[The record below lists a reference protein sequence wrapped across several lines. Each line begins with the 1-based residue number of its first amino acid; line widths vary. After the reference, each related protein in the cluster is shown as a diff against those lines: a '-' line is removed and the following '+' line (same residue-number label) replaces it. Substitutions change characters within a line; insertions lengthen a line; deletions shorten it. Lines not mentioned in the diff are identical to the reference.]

1 MNTSSNA
8 VRGAET
14 ATEQLQLELE
24 RLRSEL
30 DRCATRLQLTEKLLE
45 HVADA
50 VFVADLD
57 GRIIDVNPA
66 ACSLLGYE
74 RQELLKMRPWDFATS
89 ASWEGILA
97 LIGTMDLG
105 DPVTVQRGYRCK
117 NGEQK
122 IVDVRLTRENHAG
135 RDLIVVFSR
144 EVTEQKRLE
153 LRSSQND
160 GMLTESQQFTN
171 ADSTALDVT
180 EGTRIEE
187 ALRRSEEYLRL
198 TIDTIPILAWCS
210 RPDGSNEF
218 LNQRWLDYTGL
229 SIEAARDW
237 GWKVAIHPEDLS
249 RLLNVWHKLLA
260 SGEPGELEARLRRFD
275 GVYRWFLFR
284 AEPLFDG
291 TGNIVKWYGTNTDID
306 DRKWA
311 EAVLG
316 AEKKILELI
325 TGSNSLATILETLC
339 RRVEE
344 MFSGSLCAILFL
356 DADGERLRKGI
367 APSFPPDFMTAV
379 DGVNIGP
386 RVGSCGT
393 AAYRKETVIVS
404 DINTD
409 PLWADYRE
417 LALAYGLQAGWS
429 TPILSAQAT
438 VLGTFAIYSRE
449 PRSPTPQERKLL
461 EQFAHVASVAIE
473 HTRAQESLRRS
484 EAKYRDLI
492 EVSPDAIYIIDTDL
506 TYVLANPAG
515 AELVGCSQ
523 EELIG
528 TPIAETFV
536 PEERNLLPARMEMMK
551 TEPYLRFER
560 KFVRRNGD
568 IVPVEVSLTT
578 VRGRYL
584 QAVLRDISERKRSE
598 KALRASEQVARGQVE
613 ALTYSLD
620 VLATASEPEKFLGKM
635 LSTICRLL
643 TGQSATLWLFDE
655 PTDSL
660 ILRLVVDSVSPV
672 GFDPE
677 HPLIQSPRS
686 WKENPV
692 IQELFFAAGPIV
704 CEDIETDPRVNGQ
717 FREYFIPKGTKKFLA
732 VPILVGGQVRG
743 MITVRHGERPPYQ
756 TEEIGLMQALAHQVM
771 LAIRLTEV
779 GEQSRQAAV
788 LAERNRMARDVHD
801 TLAQG
806 FTGVIVQLEA
816 AEYAMSEGDR
826 EDANRHLLQAGEL
839 ARRSLSEARRSMHAL
854 RPHALEE
861 ANFWQALKGFF
872 KNTTVGTSLLTT
884 FEAKGKVPV
893 LPPAWQENLLR
904 IGQEA
909 LTNTL
914 KYARARN
921 FRTRFISNSKELRL
935 ELRDDGN
942 GFEIEERNDGIGLSG
957 MRERAEEMGGK
968 LKIASVRGKGTTITV
983 ILPLNRGAV
992 SLARPGTEPFP
1003 PSQDASQR
1011 PAIPSA

>member
-1 MNTSSNA
+1 LTVRRISVEKGDMNTSSNA
-8 VRGAET
+8 VGAAET
-14 ATEQLQLELE
+14 ATERLQLELE
-24 RLRSEL
+24 RLQSEL
-30 DRCATRLQLTEKLLE
+30 DRCTTRLQLTEKLLE
-45 HVADA
+45 HVTDA

-57 GRIIDVNPA
+57 GRMIDVNPA

-89 ASWEGILA
+89 ASWEGILE
-97 LIGTMDLG
+97 LIGTMPLG
-105 DPVTVQRGYRCK
+105 DPVTVQRAYRRK
-117 NGEQK
+117 SGEQK

-144 EVTEQKRLE
+144 DVTEQKRLE
-153 LRSSQND
+153 LRSRQNE
-160 GMLTESQQFTN
+160 GNLTESQRFTN
-171 ADSTALDVT
+171 PGSTGMDVT
-180 EGTRIEE
+180 ERTKVEE
-187 ALRRSEEYLRL
+187 ALRRSQEYLRL
-198 TIDTIPILAWCS
+198 TIDTIPTSAWCN

-237 GWKVAIHPEDLS
+237 GWKVAIHPEDLP
-249 RLLNVWHKLLA
+249 RLLDVWQKLLA
-260 SGEPGELEARLRRFD
+260 SGEPGEWEARLRRFD

-284 AEPLFDG
+284 VEPLFDE

-311 EAVLG
+311 EAVLA

-325 TGSNSLATILETLC
+325 TGNNSLATILEALC
-339 RRVEE
+339 RLVEE

-367 APSFPPDFMTAV
+367 APSFPPDFMTAI

-404 DINTD
+404 EINTD
-409 PLWADYRE
+409 PLWADYRQ

-429 TPILSAQAT
+429 TPILSSQDT

-449 PRSPTPQERKLL
+449 PRSPIPRERKLL
-461 EQFAHVASVAIE
+461 EQFAHLASVAIE
-473 HTRAQESLRRS
+473 HTRAQESLRQS

-492 EVSPDAIYIIDTDL
+492 DVSPDAIYIIDTDL

-515 AELVGCSQ
+515 AELAGCTQ

-536 PEERNLLPARMEMMK
+536 PEERPLLPARMELMK

-598 KALRASEQVARGQVE
+598 EALRASEQLARGQVE
-613 ALTYSLD
+613 ALTFSLD

-643 TGQSATLWLFDE
+643 SGQSATLWLFDE
-655 PTDSL
+655 PAESL
-660 ILRLVVDSVSPV
+660 VLRPVIDSVSPT
-672 GFDPE
+672 GLDPE
-677 HPLIQSPRS
+677 HPLMKKPLS
-686 WKENPV
+686 WKENSV
-692 IQELFFAAGPIV
+692 IQELFFAAGPVV
-704 CEDIETDPRVNGQ
+704 CEDIEADPRVNDQ
-717 FREYFIPKGTKKFLA
+717 FREYFMPKGTKKFLA
-732 VPILVGGQVRG
+732 VPILAGGNVKG
-743 MITVRHGERPPYQ
+743 MITVSHAERLPYR
-756 TEEIGLMQALAHQVM
+756 TEEIELTQALGHQVM
-771 LAIRLTEV
+771 LAIRLTEL
-779 GEQSRQAAV
+779 GERSRQAAV

-816 AEYAMSEGDR
+816 AEYAISEGDR
-826 EDANRHLLQAGEL
+826 KDSDHHLHRAREL
-839 ARRSLSEARRSMHAL
+839 ARKSLSEARRSVRAL
-854 RPHALEE
+854 RPQALEQDD
-861 ANFWQALKGFF
+861 FWPALKRII
-872 KNTTVGTSLLTT
+872 KNTTVGTTLRTT
-884 FEAKGKVPV
+884 FETQGKAPV
-893 LPPAWQENLLR
+893 LPQAWQENLLR

-914 KYARARN
+914 KYAHAKH
-921 FRTRFISNSKELRL
+921 FRTRLICNAKEVRL
-935 ELRDDGN
+935 ELSDDGD
-942 GFEIEERNDGIGLSG
+942 GFQVKDRHDGFGLTG

-968 LKIASVRGKGTTITV
+968 LNIVSSPGRGTTITAT
-983 ILPLNRGAV
+983 LSLNKG
-992 SLARPGTEPFP
+992 
-1003 PSQDASQR
+1003 
-1011 PAIPSA
+1011 SAA

>member
-1 MNTSSNA
+1 M
-8 VRGAET
+8 E
-14 ATEQLQLELE
+14 
-24 RLRSEL
+24 
-30 DRCATRLQLTEKLLE
+30 
-45 HVADA
+45 
-50 VFVADLD
+50 
-57 GRIIDVNPA
+57 
-66 ACSLLGYE
+66 
-74 RQELLKMRPWDFATS
+74 
-89 ASWEGILA
+89 
-97 LIGTMDLG
+97 LG
-105 DPVTVQRGYRCK
+105 DPVTVQRAYRCK
-117 NGEQK
+117 SGEQK
-122 IVDVRLTRENHAG
+122 ILDVRLTRENHAG

-144 EVTEQKRLE
+144 DVTEQKRLE
-153 LRSSQND
+153 LRLRQN
-160 GMLTESQQFTN
+160 GRKLTESQRFTN

-180 EGTRIEE
+180 EGTKIEE
-187 ALRRSEEYLRL
+187 ALKRSQEYLRL
-198 TIDTIPILAWCS
+198 TIDTIPTFAWCN

-237 GWKVAIHPEDLS
+237 GWKVAIHPEDLP
-249 RLLNVWHKLLA
+249 RLLDVWQKLLD
-260 SGEPGELEARLRRFD
+260 SGESGEWEARLRRFD

-284 AEPLFDG
+284 VEPLFDE

-311 EAVLG
+311 EAVLA

-325 TGSNSLATILETLC
+325 TGNNSLETILEALC
-339 RRVEE
+339 RLVEE
-344 MFSGSLCAILFL
+344 MFSDSLCAILFL

-367 APSFPPDFMTAV
+367 APSFPQGFMAAV

-409 PLWADYRE
+409 PLWADYRQ
-417 LALAYGLQAGWS
+417 LALASGLQAGWS
-429 TPILSAQAT
+429 TPILSAQET

-484 EAKYRDLI
+484 EEKYRDLI
-492 EVSPDAIYIIDTDL
+492 DVSPDAIYMVDTDL

-515 AELVGCSQ
+515 AELAGCTQ

-528 TPIAETFV
+528 TSIAETFV
-536 PEERNLLPARMEMMK
+536 PEERPLLPARMELMK

-560 KFVRRNGD
+560 NFVRRNGD

-584 QAVLRDISERKRSE
+584 QAVARDISERKRAE
-598 KALRASEQVARGQVE
+598 EALRASEQVARGQVE

-620 VLATASEPEKFLGKM
+620 VLATASDPEKFLGKM

-643 TGQSATLWLFDE
+643 TGQSASLWLFNE

-672 GFDPE
+672 ELDPE
-677 HPLIQSPRS
+677 HPLIQSPQS

-692 IQELFFAAGPIV
+692 IQELFFGAGPIV
-704 CEDIETDPRVNGQ
+704 CEDIETDPRVSDR
-717 FREYFIPKGTKKFLA
+717 FREYFMPKGTKKFLA
-732 VPILVGGQVRG
+732 VPLLAGGNVKG
-743 MITVRHGERPPYQ
+743 MITVSHAERLPYR
-756 TEEIGLMQALAHQVM
+756 TEEIELTQALGHQVM
-771 LAIRLTEV
+771 LAIRLTEL
-779 GEQSRQAAV
+779 GERSRQAAV

-816 AEYAMSEGDR
+816 AEYAISERDR
-826 EDANRHLLQAGEL
+826 KDADSHLHRAREL
-839 ARRSLSEARRSMHAL
+839 ARKSLSEARRSVRAL
-854 RPHALEE
+854 RPQALEQDD
-861 ANFWQALKGFF
+861 FWPALKRII
-872 KNTTVGTSLLTT
+872 KNTTVGTTLHTT
-884 FEAKGKVPV
+884 FETLGKVPV

-904 IGQEA
+904 LGQEA
-909 LTNTL
+909 LSNTL
-914 KYARARN
+914 KYARASN
-921 FRTRFISNSKELRL
+921 FRTRLISNSKELRL
-935 ELRDDGN
+935 ELCDDGD
-942 GFEIEERNDGIGLSG
+942 GFQVTERHDGVGLTG
-957 MRERAEEMGGK
+957 MRERAEEMGGE
-968 LKIASVRGKGTTITV
+968 LKIVSFRGKGTTVTAIL
-983 ILPLNRGAV
+983 LPL
-992 SLARPGTEPFP
+992 
-1003 PSQDASQR
+1003 
-1011 PAIPSA
+1011 

>member
-14 ATEQLQLELE
+14 ATERLQLELE

-30 DRCATRLQLTEKLLE
+30 DRCSTRLQLTEKLLE
-45 HVADA
+45 HVSDA

-57 GRIIDVNPA
+57 GRLIDVNPA

-74 RQELLKMRPWDFATS
+74 REELLTMRPSDFATS
-89 ASWEGILA
+89 ASWEGILE
-97 LIGTMDLG
+97 LVRTMPLG
-105 DPVTVQRGYRCK
+105 DPVTVQRAYRCK
-117 NGEQK
+117 SGEQK
-122 IVDVRLTRENHAG
+122 IVDVSLTRENHAG

-144 EVTEQKRLE
+144 ETTEQERLE
-153 LRSSQND
+153 LRPRQN
-160 GMLTESQQFTN
+160 GRNLTENQRFAKPGTI
-171 ADSTALDVT
+171 ALAVAET
-180 EGTRIEE
+180 TRIEE
-187 ALRRSEEYLRL
+187 AARRSEEYLRL
-198 TIDTIPILAWCS
+198 TIDTIPTFAWCN

-229 SIEAARDW
+229 SIEAAQGW
-237 GWKVAIHPEDLS
+237 GWKVAIHPEDLP
-249 RLLNVWHKLLA
+249 RLLDVWQKLLA
-260 SGEPGELEARLRRFD
+260 SGEPGEWEARLRRFD

-284 AEPLFDG
+284 VEPLFDE

-311 EAVLG
+311 EAVLA
-316 AEKKILELI
+316 AEKTIFELI
-325 TGSNSLATILETLC
+325 TGSNSLATILAALC
-339 RRVEE
+339 RLVEG

-356 DADGERLRKGI
+356 DADGKRLRKGI
-367 APSFPPDFMTAV
+367 APSFPPDFLAAV

-429 TPILSAQAT
+429 TPMLSAQET

-449 PRSPTPQERKLL
+449 PRSPMPQERKLI

-473 HTRAQESLRRS
+473 HTRAQESLRQS

-492 EVSPDAIYIIDTDL
+492 DVSPDAIYIIDTDL

-515 AELVGCSQ
+515 AELAGCRQ
-523 EELIG
+523 EELVG
-528 TPIAETFV
+528 TSIADTFV
-536 PEERNLLPARMEMMK
+536 PEERPLLPARMEMMK

-598 KALRASEQVARGQVE
+598 EALRASEQVARGQVE

-660 ILRLVVDSVSPV
+660 VLRLVVDSVSPV
-672 GFDPE
+672 SFDPE
-677 HPLIQSPRS
+677 HLLIQNPRS

-692 IQELFFAAGPIV
+692 IQELFFAAAPIV
-704 CEDIETDPRVNGQ
+704 CEDIKTDPRVNDQ
-717 FREYFIPKGTKKFLA
+717 FREYFMPKGTKKFLA

-743 MITVRHGERPPYQ
+743 MITVRHSERPSYRA
-756 TEEIGLMQALAHQVM
+756 EEIGLMQALAHQVM

-816 AEYAMSEGDR
+816 AEYAISEGDR
-826 EDANRHLLQAGEL
+826 KDADSHLHRAREL
-839 ARRSLSEARRSMHAL
+839 ARKSLSEARRSVRAL
-854 RPHALEE
+854 RPQALEKDD
-861 ANFWQALKGFF
+861 FWQALKRII
-872 KNTTVGTSLLTT
+872 KNTTVGTTLRTT
-884 FEAKGKVPV
+884 FEAQGKVPV

-909 LTNTL
+909 LTNAL
-914 KYARARN
+914 KYAHAEH
-921 FRTRFISNSKELRL
+921 FRTRLICNAKEVRL
-935 ELRDDGN
+935 ELSDDGD
-942 GFEIEERNDGIGLSG
+942 GFQVKDRHDGFGLTG

-968 LKIASVRGKGTTITV
+968 LKIVSAPGRGTTITAT
-983 ILPLNRGAV
+983 LSLNK
-992 SLARPGTEPFP
+992 S
-1003 PSQDASQR
+1003 
-1011 PAIPSA
+1011 SAA

>member
-8 VRGAET
+8 VGGAET

-24 RLRSEL
+24 RLRGEL
-30 DRCATRLQLTEKLLE
+30 DGCTTRLQLTEKLLE

-50 VFVADLD
+50 VFVANLD

-74 RQELLKMRPWDFATS
+74 RQELLKMRPWDFATN

-97 LIGTMDLG
+97 LIGTMELG
-105 DPVTVQRGYRCK
+105 DPVTVQRAYRCK
-117 NGEQK
+117 SGEQK

-135 RDLIVVFSR
+135 RDLIVAFSR
-144 EVTEQKRLE
+144 EVTEQKGLE
-153 LRSSQND
+153 PRSRQND
-160 GMLTESQQFTN
+160 RMLTESQEFTN

-187 ALRRSEEYLRL
+187 ALRRSEEYLRR

-249 RLLNVWHKLLA
+249 RLLDVWHKLLA

-284 AEPLFDG
+284 AEPLFDE

-311 EAVLG
+311 EAVLA

-325 TGSNSLATILETLC
+325 TGDNSLATILDALC
-339 RRVEE
+339 RLVEE
-344 MFSGSLCAILFL
+344 LFSGSLCTILFL
-356 DADGERLRKGI
+356 DPDGERLRKGI
-367 APSFPPDFMTAV
+367 APSFPPDFMTAI

-429 TPILSAQAT
+429 TPILSAQET

-492 EVSPDAIYIIDTDL
+492 DVSPDAIYIIDTDL

-515 AELVGCSQ
+515 AELAGCTQ

-536 PEERNLLPARMEMMK
+536 PEERPLLPARMEMMK

-598 KALRASEQVARGQVE
+598 EALRASEQLARGQVE
-613 ALTYSLD
+613 ALTFSLD

-635 LSTICRLL
+635 LSTICRQLA
-643 TGQSATLWLFDE
+643 GQSATLWLFDE
-655 PTDSL
+655 PAESL
-660 ILRLVVDSVSPV
+660 VLRPVIDSVSPIAL
-672 GFDPE
+672 DPN
-677 HPLIQSPRS
+677 HPLMKKPLS
-686 WKENPV
+686 WKENSV
-692 IQELFFAAGPIV
+692 IQELFFAAGPVV
-704 CEDIETDPRVNGQ
+704 CEDIEADRRVNDQ
-717 FREYFIPKGTKKFLA
+717 FREYFMPKGTKKFLA
-732 VPILVGGQVRG
+732 VPILAGGKVKG
-743 MITVRHGERPPYQ
+743 MITVSHAERLPYR
-756 TEEIGLMQALAHQVM
+756 TEEIELTQALGHQVM
-771 LAIRLTEV
+771 LAIRLTEL
-779 GEQSRQAAV
+779 GERSRQAAV

-816 AEYAMSEGDR
+816 AEYAISERDR
-826 EDANRHLLQAGEL
+826 KDADSHLHRAREL
-839 ARRSLSEARRSMHAL
+839 ARKSLSEARRSVSAL
-854 RPHALEE
+854 RPQALEE
-861 ANFWQALKGFF
+861 DDFWQALKRII
-872 KNTTVGTSLLTT
+872 KNTTVGTTLRTT
-884 FEAKGKVPV
+884 FETQGKTPV
-893 LPPAWQENLLR
+893 LQQAWQENLLH

-909 LTNTL
+909 LTNAL
-914 KYARARN
+914 KYAHAKHFRARLICN
-921 FRTRFISNSKELRL
+921 AKEVRL
-935 ELRDDGN
+935 ELSDDGD
-942 GFEIEERNDGIGLSG
+942 GFQVKDRHDGFGLTG

-968 LKIASVRGKGTTITV
+968 LKLVSSPGRGTTITAT
-983 ILPLNRGAV
+983 LSLNK
-992 SLARPGTEPFP
+992 S
-1003 PSQDASQR
+1003 
-1011 PAIPSA
+1011 SAA

>member
-8 VRGAET
+8 VRGAGT
-14 ATEQLQLELE
+14 ATERLQLELE
-24 RLRSEL
+24 RLRGEL
-30 DRCATRLQLTEKLLE
+30 DRCTTRLHLTEKLLA
-45 HVADA
+45 HVQDA
-50 VFVADLD
+50 VFVAELD

-74 RQELLKMRPWDFATS
+74 KQEFLKMRPWEFATS

-97 LIGTMDLG
+97 LIGTMPLG
-105 DPVTVQRGYRCK
+105 EPVTVQRAYRCK
-117 NGEQK
+117 SGEQK

-144 EVTEQKRLE
+144 DATERKGLE
-153 LRSSQND
+153 LRLRQNERK
-160 GMLTESQQFTN
+160 TESHRLTN
-171 ADSTALDVT
+171 AENTALDVT
-180 EGTRIEE
+180 VGTRIEE

-198 TIDTIPILAWCS
+198 TIDTIPTLAWCS
-210 RPDGSNEF
+210 RPDGSSEF
-218 LNQRWLDYTGL
+218 LSQRWLDYTGL
-229 SIEAARDW
+229 SMEAARDW
-237 GWKVAIHPEDLS
+237 GWKAAIHPEDLS
-249 RLLNVWHKLLA
+249 RLLDVWQKLLT

-284 AEPLFDG
+284 AEPLLDE

-306 DRKWA
+306 DYKWA

-316 AEKKILELI
+316 AEKKILELV
-325 TGSNSLATILETLC
+325 TGNNSLATILEALC
-339 RRVEE
+339 RLVEE
-344 MFSGSLCAILFL
+344 LFSGSLCLILFL
-356 DADGERLRKGI
+356 DAAGERLRKGI
-367 APSFPPDFMTAV
+367 APSFPPDFIAAV

-429 TPILSAQAT
+429 TPILSAQET
-438 VLGTFAIYSRE
+438 VLGTFGIYSRQ
-449 PRSPTPQERKLL
+449 PRSPTPQERKLI

-473 HTRAQESLRRS
+473 HARAQESLRRS

-492 EVSPDAIYIIDTDL
+492 DVSPDAIFIIDTDL

-515 AELVGCSQ
+515 AELAGCTQ

-536 PEERNLLPARMEMMK
+536 LEERPLLPARMEMMK

-598 KALRASEQVARGQVE
+598 EALRASEQVARGQVE

-643 TGQSATLWLFDE
+643 TGQSATLWLFDQ

-660 ILRLVVDSVSPV
+660 ILRLVVDSVSPA
-672 GFDPE
+672 GLDPE

-704 CEDIETDPRVNGQ
+704 CEDIETDPRVNDQ
-717 FREYFIPKGTKKFLA
+717 FREYFMPKETKKFLA

-743 MITVRHGERPPYQ
+743 MITVRHSERPPYRA
-756 TEEIGLMQALAHQVM
+756 EEIGLMQALAHQVM

-816 AEYAMSEGDR
+816 AEYAISEGDR
-826 EDANRHLLQAGEL
+826 KDADSHLHRAGDL
-839 ARRSLSEARRSMHAL
+839 ARSSLAEARRSVHAL
-854 RPHALEE
+854 RPQALEQDD
-861 ANFWQALKGFF
+861 FWQAFKGIV
-872 KNTTVGTSLLTT
+872 KSTTVGTALHTT
-884 FEAKGKVPV
+884 FETQGKLPV

-914 KYARARN
+914 KYAHARN
-921 FRTRFISNSKELRL
+921 FRTRLISNSIELRL
-935 ELRDDGN
+935 VLRDDGD
-942 GFEIEERNDGIGLSG
+942 GFQVKERHDGVGLTG
-957 MRERAEEMGGK
+957 MRERAGEMGGE
-968 LKIASVRGKGTTITV
+968 LKIVSSRGKGTTVTA
-983 ILPLNRGAV
+983 ILPMNPELM
-992 SLARPGTEPFP
+992 L
-1003 PSQDASQR
+1003 
-1011 PAIPSA
+1011 

>member
-8 VRGAET
+8 VRGPET
-14 ATEQLQLELE
+14 ATERLQLELE

-30 DRCATRLQLTEKLLE
+30 DRCTTRLHLTEKLLE
-45 HVADA
+45 HMPDA

-66 ACSLLGYE
+66 ASSLLGYE
-74 RQELLKMRPWDFATS
+74 RRELLKMRTRDFATN
-89 ASWEGILA
+89 AAWEGILA

-105 DPVTVQRGYRCK
+105 DPVTVQRAFRCK
-117 NGEQK
+117 SGEQK

-135 RDLIVVFSR
+135 RDLIVAFSR
-144 EVTEQKRLE
+144 VVSEQKGPE
-153 LRSSQND
+153 PRSRQTD
-160 GMLTESQQFTN
+160 RIFTESQQFTN
-171 ADSTALDVT
+171 ADSTAMDLG
-180 EGTRIEE
+180 EGTRFDE

-198 TIDTIPILAWCS
+198 TIDTIPVLAWCS

-237 GWKVAIHPEDLS
+237 GWKAAIHPEDLS
-249 RLLNVWHKLLA
+249 RLLDVWRKLLA
-260 SGEPGELEARLRRFD
+260 SGEPGESEARLRRFD

-284 AEPLFDG
+284 AEPLFDER
-291 TGNIVKWYGTNTDID
+291 GNIVKWYGTNTDID

-325 TGSNSLATILETLC
+325 TGNNSLTTILEALC
-339 RRVEE
+339 RLVEE

-356 DADGERLRKGI
+356 DPDGERLRKGA
-367 APSFPPDFMTAV
+367 APSFPPDFIAAV
-379 DGVNIGP
+379 DGVKIGP
-386 RVGSCGT
+386 RAGSCGT

-409 PLWADYRE
+409 PLWADYRK
-417 LALAYGLQAGWS
+417 LGLAYGLQAGWS
-429 TPILSAQAT
+429 TPILSTQEA
-438 VLGTFAIYSRE
+438 VLGTFAIYSRK

-461 EQFAHVASVAIE
+461 EQFADIASVGIE

-484 EAKYRDLI
+484 EEKYRDLI
-492 EVSPDAIYIIDTDL
+492 DVSPDAIYIIDTDL

-515 AELVGCSQ
+515 ADLAGCTQ
-523 EELIG
+523 KELIG

-536 PEERNLLPARMEMMK
+536 PEERHLLPARMEMMK

-598 KALRASEQVARGQVE
+598 EALRASEQVARGQVE

-620 VLATASEPEKFLGKM
+620 VLATASEPQKFLGKM

-643 TGQSATLWLFDE
+643 IGQSASLWLFDE

-660 ILRLVVDSVSPV
+660 ILRLVVDSVSAV
-672 GFDPE
+672 GVKPE
-677 HPLIQSPRS
+677 HPLVHNPRS

-704 CEDIETDPRVNGQ
+704 CEDIETDSRVNDQ
-717 FREYFIPKGTKKFLA
+717 FREYFMPKETKKFLA
-732 VPILVGGQVRG
+732 VPILVGEQVRG
-743 MITVRHGERPPYQ
+743 MIMVRHSDRPPYR

-779 GEQSRQAAV
+779 GEQSQQAAV

-816 AEYAMSEGDR
+816 AEYAISEGDR
-826 EDANRHLLQAGEL
+826 KAADNHLHRAGEL
-839 ARRSLSEARRSMHAL
+839 ARRNLSEARRSVHAL
-854 RPHALEE
+854 RPEALEQDD
-861 ANFWQALKGFF
+861 FWQALKGIV
-872 KNTTVGTSLLTT
+872 KSTTVGTTLHTT
-884 FEAKGKVPV
+884 FEIQGKVPL

-909 LTNTL
+909 LSNTL
-914 KYARARN
+914 KYAHARS
-921 FRTRFISNSKELRL
+921 FRTRLVANSKELRL
-935 ELRDDGN
+935 ELRDDGS
-942 GFEIEERNDGIGLSG
+942 GFQIKEQHDGIGLIG
-957 MRERAEEMGGK
+957 MRERAEEMGGT
-968 LKIASVRGKGTTITV
+968 LKIVSSRAKGTTIKA
-983 ILPLNRGAV
+983 ILPLNAQMV
-992 SLARPGTEPFP
+992 L
-1003 PSQDASQR
+1003 
-1011 PAIPSA
+1011 

>member
-1 MNTSSNA
+1 MNTRSNA
-8 VRGAET
+8 VKAVET
-14 ATEQLQLELE
+14 ATERLQLELE
-24 RLRSEL
+24 RVQREL
-30 DRCATRLQLTEKLLE
+30 DSCRTRLHLTEKLLA
-45 HVADA
+45 HVQDA

-66 ACSLLGYE
+66 ACSLLGYG
-74 RQELLKMRPWDFATS
+74 RQEFLKMRPWDFATS
-89 ASWEGILA
+89 ASWEGILE
-97 LIGTMDLG
+97 LVGTMELG
-105 DPVTVQRGYRCK
+105 SPVTVQRAYRSK
-117 NGEQK
+117 SGEQK
-122 IVDVRLTRENHAG
+122 IVDVRVTRENHAG
-135 RDLIVVFSR
+135 QDLIVVFSR
-144 EVTEQKRLE
+144 DVTEQNRLGLQSRE
-153 LRSSQND
+153 NERK
-160 GMLTESQQFTN
+160 LTESQQFTN
-171 ADSTALDVT
+171 AGSTAQEVA
-180 EGTRIEE
+180 EGTKIEE
-187 ALRRSEEYLRL
+187 ALKRSQKYLRL
-198 TIDTIPILAWCS
+198 TIDTIPTLAWCS

-237 GWKVAIHPEDLS
+237 GWKAVIHPEDLP
-249 RLLNVWHKLLA
+249 RLLHVWQTLLA

-284 AEPLFDG
+284 AEPLFDQ
-291 TGNIVKWYGTNTDID
+291 TGNIIKWYGTNTDID
-306 DRKWA
+306 DRKWV

-325 TGSNSLATILETLC
+325 TGNNSLATILEALC
-339 RRVEE
+339 RLVEE
-344 MFSGSLCAILFL
+344 MFGGSLCAILFL
-356 DADGERLRKGI
+356 DPDGERLRKGI

-379 DGVNIGP
+379 DGVHIGP

-409 PLWADYRE
+409 PLWTDYRE

-429 TPILSAQAT
+429 TPILSAQET
-438 VLGTFAIYSRE
+438 VLGTFAIYSRK

-461 EQFAHVASVAIE
+461 EQFAHLASVAME

-492 EVSPDAIYIIDTDL
+492 DVSPDAIYIIDTDL

-515 AELVGCSQ
+515 AELAGCTQ

-536 PEERNLLPARMEMMK
+536 PEERPLLPARMEMMK

-584 QAVLRDISERKRSE
+584 QAVLRDISERKRAE
-598 KALRASEQVARGQVE
+598 EALRASEQVARGQAE

-643 TGQSATLWLFDE
+643 TGQSASLWLFDE
-655 PTDSL
+655 PSDSL
-660 ILRLVVDSVSPV
+660 ILRLVVDSDSPV
-672 GFDPE
+672 GFDPQ
-677 HPLIQSPRS
+677 HALIQNPRS

-692 IQELFFAAGPIV
+692 IQELFFGAGPIV
-704 CEDIETDPRVNGQ
+704 CEDIETDPRVNDR
-717 FREYFIPKGTKKFLA
+717 FREYFMPKATKKFLA
-732 VPILVGGQVRG
+732 VPLLVGRQVKG
-743 MITVRHGERPPYQ
+743 MITVCHAERAPYR
-756 TEEIGLMQALAHQVM
+756 TEEIGLTQALAHQVM

-816 AEYAMSEGDR
+816 AEYAISEGDR
-826 EDANRHLLQAGEL
+826 KDADSHLRRAGEL
-839 ARRSLSEARRSMHAL
+839 ARSSLAEARRSVHAL
-854 RPHALEE
+854 RPQALEQDD
-861 ANFWQALKGFF
+861 FWQALKGIV
-872 KNTTVGTSLLTT
+872 KSTTVGTTLHTT
-884 FEAKGKVPV
+884 LETQGKVPV

-909 LTNTL
+909 LSNTL
-914 KYARARN
+914 KYAHARN
-921 FRTRFISNSKELRL
+921 FRTRLISNLKEVRL
-935 ELRDDGN
+935 ELCDDGD
-942 GFEIEERNDGIGLSG
+942 GFQVTERHDGVGLTG
-957 MRERAEEMGGK
+957 MRERAEEMGGE
-968 LKIASVRGKGTTITV
+968 LKIVSFRGTGTTVTA
-983 ILPLNRGAV
+983 ILPLNPELV
-992 SLARPGTEPFP
+992 L
-1003 PSQDASQR
+1003 
-1011 PAIPSA
+1011 

>member
-1 MNTSSNA
+1 MNSSLDA
-8 VRGAET
+8 VGGAET
-14 ATEQLQLELE
+14 ATERLQLELE
-24 RLRSEL
+24 QLRSEL
-30 DRCATRLQLTEKLLE
+30 DSCSTRLNLTEKLLAQ
-45 HVADA
+45 VQDA
-50 VFVADLD
+50 VFVAELD

-74 RQELLKMRPWDFATS
+74 RQELLKMRPSDFATS

-97 LIGTMDLG
+97 LIGTMELG
-105 DPVTVQRGYRCK
+105 EPITGQRAYRCK
-117 NGEQK
+117 SGEQK
-122 IVDVRLTRENHAG
+122 IVDLRLTRENHAG

-144 EVTEQKRLE
+144 NVTEQKRLE
-153 LRSSQND
+153 LRSRQN
-160 GMLTESQQFTN
+160 GRKLTESQRFAN
-171 ADSTALDVT
+171 PGSTAMDVA
-180 EGTRIEE
+180 EGTKIEE
-187 ALRRSEEYLRL
+187 ALKRSQEYLRL
-198 TIDTIPILAWCS
+198 TIDTIPTFAWCN

-237 GWKVAIHPEDLS
+237 GWKVAIHPEDLP
-249 RLLNVWHKLLA
+249 RLLHVWQTLLA
-260 SGEPGELEARLRRFD
+260 SGEPGELETRLRRFD

-284 AEPLFDG
+284 FEPLFDE

-306 DRKWA
+306 SRKWA

-325 TGSNSLATILETLC
+325 TGNNSLATILEALC
-339 RRVEE
+339 RLVEE
-344 MFSGSLCAILFL
+344 MFSGSLCTILFL
-356 DADGERLRKGI
+356 DADGERLRKGV
-367 APSFPPDFMTAV
+367 APSFPEDFMTAV

-404 DINTD
+404 NINTD
-409 PLWADYRE
+409 PLWVDFRE

-429 TPILSAQAT
+429 TPILSAQET
-438 VLGTFAIYSRE
+438 VLGSFAIYPHE

-473 HTRAQESLRRS
+473 HTRAQESLRQS

-492 EVSPDAIYIIDTDL
+492 DVSPDAIYIIDTDL
-506 TYVLANPAG
+506 TYVLAHPAG
-515 AELVGCSQ
+515 AELAGCTQ

-536 PEERNLLPARMEMMK
+536 PEERPLLPARMEMMK

-568 IVPVEVSLTT
+568 IVPVEVALTT

-620 VLATASEPEKFLGKM
+620 VLATASEPEKFLGKV
-635 LSTICRLL
+635 LFVSCRLL
-643 TGQSATLWLFDE
+643 TGQSATLWLFDG

-677 HPLIQSPRS
+677 HQLIQNPRS
-686 WKENPV
+686 WKENTV

-704 CEDIETDPRVNGQ
+704 CEDLETDPRVNDQ
-717 FREYFIPKGTKKFLA
+717 FREYFMPKGTKKFLA
-732 VPILVGGQVRG
+732 VPILVGGKVGG
-743 MITVRHGERPPYQ
+743 MITVRHCERPAYRA
-756 TEEIGLMQALAHQVM
+756 EEIGLMQALAHQVM

-779 GEQSRQAAV
+779 GDQTRQAAV
-788 LAERNRMARDVHD
+788 LGERNRMARDVHD

-816 AEYAMSEGDR
+816 AKYAISEGDR
-826 EDANRHLLQAGEL
+826 PDADSHLRRAGDL
-839 ARRSLSEARRSMHAL
+839 ARRSLSEARRSVHAL
-854 RPHALEE
+854 RPQALEQDD
-861 ANFWQALKGFF
+861 FWLALKGII
-872 KNTTVGTSLLTT
+872 KSTTVGTTLHTT
-884 FEAKGKVPV
+884 FETQGKVPV

-909 LTNTL
+909 LSNTL
-914 KYARARN
+914 KYAHARN
-921 FRTRFISNSKELRL
+921 FRTRLISDVKELLL
-935 ELRDDGN
+935 ELRDDGD
-942 GFEIEERNDGIGLSG
+942 GFQVTEQHDGIGLTR
-957 MRERAEEMGGK
+957 MHERAEEMGGE
-968 LKIASVRGKGTTITV
+968 LKIVSSRGKGTKVTA
-983 ILPLNRGAV
+983 ILPLNPEQV
-992 SLARPGTEPFP
+992 L
-1003 PSQDASQR
+1003 
-1011 PAIPSA
+1011 

>member
-1 MNTSSNA
+1 LTVRRISVEKGDMNTSSNA
-8 VRGAET
+8 VGAAET
-14 ATEQLQLELE
+14 ATERLQLELE
-24 RLRSEL
+24 RLQSEL
-30 DRCATRLQLTEKLLE
+30 DRCTTRLQLTEKLLE
-45 HVADA
+45 HVTDA

-57 GRIIDVNPA
+57 GRMIDVNPA

-89 ASWEGILA
+89 ASWEGILE
-97 LIGTMDLG
+97 LVRTMPLG
-105 DPVTVQRGYRCK
+105 DPLTVQRAYRCK
-117 NGEQK
+117 SGEQK
-122 IVDVRLTRENHAG
+122 IVDVRLSRENHAG
-135 RDLIVVFSR
+135 RDLIVVLSR
-144 EVTEQKRLE
+144 ETTEQERLE
-153 LRSSQND
+153 LRLGQNGRNLTVSQRFANP
-160 GMLTESQQFTN
+160 GSI
-171 ADSTALDVT
+171 ALAAA
-180 EGTRIEE
+180 EATRIEE

-198 TIDTIPILAWCS
+198 TIDTIPTLAWCS

-229 SIEAARDW
+229 SVEAARDW

-249 RLLNVWHKLLA
+249 RLLDVWHKLLA
-260 SGEPGELEARLRRFD
+260 SGEPGEWEARLRRFD
-275 GVYRWFLFR
+275 GLYRWFLFR
-284 AEPLFDG
+284 AEPLFDE

-311 EAVLG
+311 EAVLA

-325 TGSNSLATILETLC
+325 TGNNSLPTILEALC
-339 RRVEE
+339 RLVEE
-344 MFSGSLCAILFL
+344 MFSGSLCAVLFL
-356 DADGERLRKGI
+356 DADGARLRKGI

-409 PLWADYRE
+409 PLWADYRQ
-417 LALAYGLQAGWS
+417 LAFAYGLQAGWS
-429 TPILSAQAT
+429 TPILCAQKT
-438 VLGTFAIYSRE
+438 VLGTFAIYSHE

-492 EVSPDAIYIIDTDL
+492 DVSPDAIYIIDTDL
-506 TYVLANPAG
+506 TYISANPAG
-515 AELVGCSQ
+515 AELAGCTQ

-536 PEERNLLPARMEMMK
+536 PEERALLPARMEMMK

-598 KALRASEQVARGQVE
+598 EALSASEQLARGQVE
-613 ALTYSLD
+613 ALTFSLD

-643 TGQSATLWLFDE
+643 SGQSATLWLFDE
-655 PTDSL
+655 PAESL
-660 ILRLVVDSVSPV
+660 VLRPVIDSVSPT
-672 GFDPE
+672 GLDPGI
-677 HPLIQSPRS
+677 PLMKKPLS
-686 WKENPV
+686 WKENSV
-692 IQELFFAAGPIV
+692 IQELFFGAGPVV
-704 CEDIETDPRVNGQ
+704 CEDIEADPRVNDQ
-717 FREYFIPKGTKKFLA
+717 FREYFMPKGTKKFLA
-732 VPILVGGQVRG
+732 VPILAGGNVKG
-743 MITVRHGERPPYQ
+743 MITVSHAGRLPYR
-756 TEEIGLMQALAHQVM
+756 TEEIELTQALGHQVM
-771 LAIRLTEV
+771 LAIRLTEL

-816 AEYAMSEGDR
+816 AEYAISEGDR
-826 EDANRHLLQAGEL
+826 KDADSHLHRAREL
-839 ARRSLSEARRSMHAL
+839 ARKSLSEARTSVRAL
-854 RPHALEE
+854 RPLALEQ
-861 ANFWQALKGFF
+861 ADFWPALKRMI
-872 KNTTVGTSLLTT
+872 KNTTVGTTLHTT
-884 FEAKGKVPV
+884 FETQGKAPV
-893 LPPAWQENLLR
+893 LPQAWQENLLR

-909 LTNTL
+909 LTNAL
-914 KYARARN
+914 KYAHATH
-921 FRTRFISNSKELRL
+921 FRTRLICNAKEVRL
-935 ELRDDGN
+935 ELSDDGDGFQVKDRDDG
-942 GFEIEERNDGIGLSG
+942 FGLTG
-957 MRERAEEMGGK
+957 MRERAEEIGGK
-968 LKIASVRGKGTTITV
+968 LKIVSSPGRGTTITAT
-983 ILPLNRGAV
+983 LPLNR
-992 SLARPGTEPFP
+992 R
-1003 PSQDASQR
+1003 
-1011 PAIPSA
+1011 SAA

>member
-1 MNTSSNA
+1 MKTSSNA

-50 VFVADLD
+50 VFVVDLE

-74 RQELLKMRPWDFATS
+74 RQELLKMRPCDFATS
-89 ASWEGILA
+89 ASWEGILE
-97 LIGTMDLG
+97 LIGTMELG
-105 DPVTVQRGYRCK
+105 SPLTVQRVYRCK
-117 NGEQK
+117 SGEQK

-135 RDLIVVFSR
+135 RDLIAVFSR
-144 EVTEQKRLE
+144 DVTEQKRFD
-153 LRSSQND
+153 LRSRQNEED
-160 GMLTESQQFTN
+160 LTESWRFTN

-187 ALRRSEEYLRL
+187 ALRHSEEYLRL

-229 SIEAARDW
+229 SIDAARDW
-237 GWKVAIHPEDLS
+237 GWKVAIHPEDLP
-249 RLLNVWHKLLA
+249 RLLDVWQKLRA
-260 SGEPGELEARLRRFD
+260 SGEPGEWEARLRRFD
-275 GVYRWFLFR
+275 GAYRWFLFR
-284 AEPLFDG
+284 VEPLFDE

-306 DRKWA
+306 DRKCA

-325 TGSNSLATILETLC
+325 TGNNSLATILEALC
-339 RRVEE
+339 RLVEE
-344 MFSGSLCAILFL
+344 MFSGSLCTILFL

-386 RVGSCGT
+386 RAGSCGT

-417 LALAYGLQAGWS
+417 LALEYGLQSGWS
-429 TPILSAQAT
+429 TPILSAQEK
-438 VLGTFAIYSRE
+438 VLGTFAIYSRG

-473 HTRAQESLRRS
+473 HARAQESLLGS
-484 EAKYRDLI
+484 EAKYRDLFDL
-492 EVSPDAIYIIDTDL
+492 SPDAIFIIDTDL
-506 TYVLANPAG
+506 TYVAANPAG
-515 AELVGCSQ
+515 AELAGCTQ
-523 EELIG
+523 EQLIG

-536 PEERNLLPARMEMMK
+536 PEDRPLLSARMEMMK

-598 KALRASEQVARGQVE
+598 EALKASEQLARGQVE

-635 LSTICRLL
+635 LSAICRLL
-643 TGQSATLWLFDE
+643 FGQSATLWLFDE
-655 PTDSL
+655 PPESLVLRPVIDSATL
-660 ILRLVVDSVSPV
+660 TGVDPN
-672 GFDPE
+672 
-677 HPLIQSPRS
+677 HPLMKKPLS
-686 WKENPV
+686 WKENSV
-692 IQELFFAAGPIV
+692 IQELFFAAGPVV
-704 CEDIETDPRVNGQ
+704 CEDIEADPRVNDR
-717 FREYFIPKGTKKFLA
+717 FREYFMPKGTKKFLA
-732 VPILVGGQVRG
+732 VPILAGGNVKG
-743 MITVRHGERPPYQ
+743 MITVSHAERLPYR
-756 TEEIGLMQALAHQVM
+756 TEEIELTQVLGHQVM
-771 LAIRLTEV
+771 LAIRLTEL

-816 AEYAMSEGDR
+816 AEYAISEGDR
-826 EDANRHLLQAGEL
+826 KDADSHLHRAREL
-839 ARRSLSEARRSMHAL
+839 ARKSLSEARRSVRAL
-854 RPHALEE
+854 RPQALEQDD
-861 ANFWQALKGFF
+861 FWPALKSII
-872 KNTTVGTSLLTT
+872 KNTTVGTTLRVT
-884 FEAKGKVPV
+884 FETQGKAPI
-893 LPPAWQENLLR
+893 LPPAWQENLLH

-909 LTNTL
+909 LTNAL
-914 KYARARN
+914 KYAHARH
-921 FRTRFISNSKELRL
+921 FRTRLICNVKEVRL
-935 ELRDDGN
+935 ELSDDGDGFQVKDRDDG
-942 GFEIEERNDGIGLSG
+942 FGLTG
-957 MRERAEEMGGK
+957 MRERAEEMGGE
-968 LKIASVRGKGTTITV
+968 LKIVSSPGRGTRITAT
-983 ILPLNRGAV
+983 LSLNK
-992 SLARPGTEPFP
+992 S
-1003 PSQDASQR
+1003 
-1011 PAIPSA
+1011 SAA

>member
-1 MNTSSNA
+1 MDLSSNA
-8 VRGAET
+8 VSDTET
-14 ATEQLQLELE
+14 ATERLQLELE

-30 DRCATRLQLTEKLLE
+30 DRYTTRLHLTEKLLE
-45 HVADA
+45 RVADA

-57 GRIIDVNPA
+57 GRIVDVNPA

-74 RQELLKMRPWDFATS
+74 REELLRMRPWDFATS
-89 ASWEGILA
+89 ASWEGILG
-97 LIGTMDLG
+97 LIGTMPLG
-105 DPVTVQRGYRCK
+105 DPVTVRRVYRCK
-117 NGEQK
+117 SGEQK

-144 EVTEQKRLE
+144 EITEQKDLE
-153 LRSSQND
+153 QRARQNQRR
-160 GMLTESQQFTN
+160 LTESRRFRN
-171 ADSTALDVT
+171 AVSTALDVT
-180 EGTRIEE
+180 EGTTMER
-187 ALRRSEEYLRL
+187 AVRRSEEYLRL
-198 TIDTIPILAWCS
+198 TIDTIPTFAWCS

-218 LNQRWLDYTGL
+218 LNQQWLDYTGL

-237 GWKVAIHPEDLS
+237 GWRVAIHPEDLP
-249 RLLNVWHKLLA
+249 RLLGVWQKLLA
-260 SGEPGELEARLRRFD
+260 SGEPGEWEARMRRFD

-284 AEPLFDG
+284 AEPLFDE
-291 TGNIVKWYGTNTDID
+291 TGSIVKWYGTNTDID

-311 EAVLG
+311 ETVLG

-325 TGSNSLATILETLC
+325 TGNNSLATILEALC
-339 RRVEE
+339 RLVEE
-344 MFSGSLCAILFL
+344 MFGGSLCAILFL

-379 DGVNIGP
+379 DGVYIGP

-404 DINTD
+404 DINAD

-417 LALAYGLQAGWS
+417 LALAYGLQSGWS
-429 TPILSAQAT
+429 TPILSAQEK

-449 PRSPTPQERKLL
+449 PRSATPQERKLL

-473 HTRAQESLRRS
+473 HTRAQESLLQS

-492 EVSPDAIYIIDTDL
+492 DVSPDAIYIIDTDL

-515 AELVGCSQ
+515 AKLAGCTL

-528 TPIAETFV
+528 TPIADTFV
-536 PEERNLLPARMEMMK
+536 PEERPLLPARMEMMK

-560 KFVRRNGD
+560 KFIRRNGD

-598 KALRASEQVARGQVE
+598 EALRASEQVARGQVE

-635 LSTICRLL
+635 LCMICRLL
-643 TGQSATLWLFDE
+643 TGLSASLWLFDE

-660 ILRLVVDSVSPV
+660 VLRLVVDSVSPV
-672 GFDPE
+672 GFDPG
-677 HPLIQSPRS
+677 HPLIQNPRS
-686 WKENPV
+686 WKENPL

-704 CEDIETDPRVNGQ
+704 CEDIETDPRVNEQ
-717 FREYFIPKGTKKFLA
+717 FREYFVPKGTKKFLA

-743 MITVRHGERPPYQ
+743 MITVRHSERPPYR

-779 GEQSRQAAV
+779 GEQSRKAAV

-816 AEYAMSEGDR
+816 AEYAISEGDR
-826 EDANRHLLQAGEL
+826 QEADRHLRQAGEL
-839 ARRSLSEARRSMHAL
+839 ARKSLSEARRSVHAL
-854 RPHALEE
+854 RPQALEE
-861 ANFWQALKGFF
+861 ANFWEALKNMV
-872 KNTTVGTSLLTT
+872 KSTTLGTSLQTT
-884 FEAKGKVPV
+884 FEAKGNVPA
-893 LPPAWQENLLR
+893 LPAAWQENLLR

-909 LTNTL
+909 LSNTL
-914 KYARARN
+914 KYARAKR
-921 FRTRFISNSKELRL
+921 FRTRLATNTERLRL
-935 ELRDDGN
+935 ELYDDGE
-942 GFEIEERNDGIGLSG
+942 GFQVGERHDGVGLTG
-957 MRERAEEMGGK
+957 MRERTEEMGGEFK
-968 LKIASVRGKGTTITV
+968 LVSARGKGTMITV
-983 ILPLNRGAV
+983 VLPRGAR
-992 SLARPGTEPFP
+992 LR
-1003 PSQDASQR
+1003 
-1011 PAIPSA
+1011 

>member
-1 MNTSSNA
+1 LTVRRIAVENGAMNTSSNA
-8 VRGAET
+8 LGGAEIV
-14 ATEQLQLELE
+14 TERLQLELE

-30 DRCATRLQLTEKLLE
+30 DRCTTRLHLTEKLLE

-74 RQELLKMRPWDFATS
+74 KQELLKMRPWDFATR
-89 ASWEGILA
+89 ASWEGILE
-97 LIGTMDLG
+97 LIGTMPLG
-105 DPVTVQRGYRCK
+105 DPVTVQRAYRCK
-117 NGEQK
+117 SGEQK

-144 EVTEQKRLE
+144 DVTEQKRFE
-153 LRSSQND
+153 LRSRQDERN
-160 GMLTESQQFTN
+160 LTERQQFSN
-171 ADSTALDVT
+171 AGNRPADVT
-180 EGTRIEE
+180 ERTKVEE
-187 ALRRSEEYLRL
+187 ALRRSQEYLRL
-198 TIDTIPILAWCS
+198 TIDTIPTSAWCN

-229 SIEAARDW
+229 SIEAAQDW
-237 GWKVAIHPEDLS
+237 GWQVAIHPEDLP
-249 RLLNVWHKLLA
+249 RLLDVWQKLLA
-260 SGEPGELEARLRRFD
+260 SGEPGEWEARLRRFD
-275 GVYRWFLFR
+275 GIYRWFLFR
-284 AEPLFDG
+284 VEPLFDE

-311 EAVLG
+311 EAVLA

-325 TGSNSLATILETLC
+325 TGNNSIVTILEALC
-339 RRVEE
+339 RLVEE
-344 MFSGSLCAILFL
+344 MFSGSLCSILFL
-356 DADGERLRKGI
+356 DADGKRLRKGI

-409 PLWADYRE
+409 PLWADYRQ

-429 TPILSAQAT
+429 TPILSAQET

-449 PRSPTPQERKLL
+449 PRSPAPQERKLL

-492 EVSPDAIYIIDTDL
+492 DVSPDAIYIIDTDL
-506 TYVLANPAG
+506 TYVSANPAG
-515 AELVGCSQ
+515 AELAGCTQ
-523 EELIG
+523 EELMG

-536 PEERNLLPARMEMMK
+536 PEERRLLPARMEKMK

-598 KALRASEQVARGQVE
+598 EALRASEQLARGQVE

-643 TGQSATLWLFDE
+643 SGQSATLWLFDE
-655 PTDSL
+655 PTDAL
-660 ILRLVVDSVSPV
+660 VLRPVIDSVSPIAL
-672 GFDPE
+672 DPD
-677 HPLIQSPRS
+677 HPLMKKPLS
-686 WKENPV
+686 WKENSV
-692 IQELFFAAGPIV
+692 IQELFFAAGPVV
-704 CEDIETDPRVNGQ
+704 CEDIEADPRVNDQ
-717 FREYFIPKGTKKFLA
+717 FREYFMPKGTKKFLA
-732 VPILVGGQVRG
+732 VPILAGGNVKG
-743 MITVRHGERPPYQ
+743 MITVSHAERLPYR
-756 TEEIGLMQALAHQVM
+756 TEEIELTQALGHQVM
-771 LAIRLTEV
+771 LAIRLTEL
-779 GEQSRQAAV
+779 GERSQQAAV

-816 AEYAMSEGDR
+816 AEYAISEGDR
-826 EDANRHLLQAGEL
+826 KDADSHLHRAREL
-839 ARRSLSEARRSMHAL
+839 ARKSLSEARTSVRAL
-854 RPHALEE
+854 RPQALEQDD
-861 ANFWQALKGFF
+861 FWPALKRII
-872 KNTTVGTSLLTT
+872 KNTTVGTTLRTT
-884 FEAKGKVPV
+884 FESQGKAPV
-893 LPPAWQENLLR
+893 LPQAWQENLLR

-909 LTNTL
+909 LTNAL
-914 KYARARN
+914 KYAHAKH
-921 FRTRFISNSKELRL
+921 FRTRLICNGKEVRL
-935 ELRDDGN
+935 ELSDDGD
-942 GFEIEERNDGIGLSG
+942 GFQVKDRHDGFGLTG

-968 LKIASVRGKGTTITV
+968 LKIVSSPDRGTTITAT
-983 ILPLNRGAV
+983 LSLNK
-992 SLARPGTEPFP
+992 S
-1003 PSQDASQR
+1003 
-1011 PAIPSA
+1011 SAA

>member
-8 VRGAET
+8 VRGAGT

-30 DRCATRLQLTEKLLE
+30 DRCTTRLQLTEKLLE

-50 VFVADLD
+50 VFVADLE

-74 RQELLKMRPWDFATS
+74 RQELLKMSPRDFATS
-89 ASWEGILA
+89 ASWEGILE
-97 LIGTMDLG
+97 LIGTMELG
-105 DPVTVQRGYRCK
+105 SPLTVQRVYRCK
-117 NGEQK
+117 TGEQK

-135 RDLIVVFSR
+135 RDLIAVFSR
-144 EVTEQKRLE
+144 DVTEQKRFE
-153 LRSSQND
+153 LRSRQNEED
-160 GMLTESQQFTN
+160 LTESRRFTN
-171 ADSTALDVT
+171 ANSTALHVT
-180 EGTRIEE
+180 RGTRIEE

-237 GWKVAIHPEDLS
+237 GWKVAIHPEDLP
-249 RLLNVWHKLLA
+249 RLLDVWQKLLA
-260 SGEPGELEARLRRFD
+260 SGEPGEWEARLRRFD
-275 GVYRWFLFR
+275 GAYRWFLFR
-284 AEPLFDG
+284 VEPLFDEK
-291 TGNIVKWYGTNTDID
+291 GNIVKWYGTNTDID

-325 TGSNSLATILETLC
+325 TGSNSLAKILDALC
-339 RRVEE
+339 RLVEE
-344 MFSGSLCAILFL
+344 LFSGSLCTILFL

-379 DGVNIGP
+379 DGVKIGP

-417 LALAYGLQAGWS
+417 LALAYGLQSGWS
-429 TPILSAQAT
+429 TPILSAQEK

-449 PRSPTPQERKLL
+449 PRSPTARERKLL

-473 HTRAQESLRRS
+473 HARS
-484 EAKYRDLI
+484 E
-492 EVSPDAIYIIDTDL
+492 E
-506 TYVLANPAG
+506 
-515 AELVGCSQ
+515 
-523 EELIG
+523 
-528 TPIAETFV
+528 
-536 PEERNLLPARMEMMK
+536 
-551 TEPYLRFER
+551 
-560 KFVRRNGD
+560 
-568 IVPVEVSLTT
+568 
-578 VRGRYL
+578 
-584 QAVLRDISERKRSE
+584 
-598 KALRASEQVARGQVE
+598 ALKASEQLARGQVE

-643 TGQSATLWLFDE
+643 SGQSATLWLFDE
-655 PTDSL
+655 PTESLVLRPVIDSASL
-660 ILRLVVDSVSPV
+660 TGL
-672 GFDPE
+672 DPD
-677 HPLIQSPRS
+677 HPLTKKPLS

-692 IQELFFAAGPIV
+692 IQELFFAAGPV
-704 CEDIETDPRVNGQ
+704 ACEDIEADPRVNDQ
-717 FREYFIPKGTKKFLA
+717 FREYFMPKGTKKFLA
-732 VPILVGGQVRG
+732 VPILAGGNVKG
-743 MITVRHGERPPYQ
+743 MITVSHAERLPYR
-756 TEEIGLMQALAHQVM
+756 TEEIELTQALGHQVM
-771 LAIRLTEV
+771 LAIRLTEL

-816 AEYAMSEGDR
+816 AEYAISEGDR
-826 EDANRHLLQAGEL
+826 KDADSHLHRAREL
-839 ARRSLSEARRSMHAL
+839 ARKSLSEARRSVRAL
-854 RPHALEE
+854 RPQALEQDD
-861 ANFWQALKGFF
+861 FWPALKSII
-872 KNTTVGTSLLTT
+872 KNTTVGTTLRVT
-884 FEAKGKVPV
+884 FETQGKAPV
-893 LPPAWQENLLR
+893 LPPAWQQNLLH

-909 LTNTL
+909 LTNAL
-914 KYARARN
+914 KYAHASH
-921 FRTRFISNSKELRL
+921 FRTRLISNVKEVRL
-935 ELRDDGN
+935 ELSDDGD
-942 GFEIEERNDGIGLSG
+942 GFQVKDCDDGFGLTG

-968 LKIASVRGKGTTITV
+968 LKIVSSPGRGTRITAT
-983 ILPLNRGAV
+983 LSLNK
-992 SLARPGTEPFP
+992 ARRHESKKANFA
-1003 PSQDASQR
+1003 Q
-1011 PAIPSA
+1011 PA

>member
-14 ATEQLQLELE
+14 ATGQLQLELE

-30 DRCATRLQLTEKLLE
+30 DRCTTRLQLTEKLLE

-74 RQELLKMRPWDFATS
+74 RQELLKMRPWDFATN
-89 ASWEGILA
+89 ASWDGILA
-97 LIGTMDLG
+97 LIGTMELG
-105 DPVTVQRGYRCK
+105 DPVTVQRAYRCK
-117 NGEQK
+117 SGEQK
-122 IVDVRLTRENHAG
+122 IVNVRLTRENHAG

-144 EVTEQKRLE
+144 DVTEQKRLE
-153 LRSSQND
+153 PRSRQNERK
-160 GMLTESQQFTN
+160 LTESQQFTN
-171 ADSTALDVT
+171 AGSTGLDVT

-198 TIDTIPILAWCS
+198 TIDTIPTLAWCS

-249 RLLNVWHKLLA
+249 RLLDVWHKLLA

-284 AEPLFDG
+284 AEPLFDN

-311 EAVLG
+311 EAVLA
-316 AEKKILELI
+316 AEKKILELM
-325 TGSNSLATILETLC
+325 TGSNSLATILEALC
-339 RRVEE
+339 RSVEE
-344 MFSGSLCAILFL
+344 LFSGSLCTILFL

-429 TPILSAQAT
+429 TPILSAQET

-449 PRSPTPQERKLL
+449 PRSPSPQERKLL

-473 HTRAQESLRRS
+473 HTRAQENLRRS

-492 EVSPDAIYIIDTDL
+492 DVSPDAIYIIDTDL

-515 AELVGCSQ
+515 AELAGCTQ
-523 EELIG
+523 EELMG

-536 PEERNLLPARMEMMK
+536 PEERPLLPARMEMMK

-598 KALRASEQVARGQVE
+598 EALRASEQVARGQVE

-635 LSTICRLL
+635 MSTICRQLS
-643 TGQSATLWLFDE
+643 GQSATLWLFDE

-677 HPLIQSPRS
+677 HPLIQNPRS
-686 WKENPV
+686 WRENPV
-692 IQELFFAAGPIV
+692 VQELFFAAGPIV
-704 CEDIETDPRVNGQ
+704 CEDIETDPRVNDQ
-717 FREYFIPKGTKKFLA
+717 FREYFMPKGTKRFLA
-732 VPILVGGQVRG
+732 VPILEGGQVRG
-743 MITVRHGERPPYQ
+743 MITVRHGERAPYR
-756 TEEIGLMQALAHQVM
+756 TEEIELAQALGHQVM
-771 LAIRLTEV
+771 LAIRLTEL
-779 GEQSRQAAV
+779 GERSRQAAV

-816 AEYAMSEGDR
+816 AEYAISEGDR
-826 EDANRHLLQAGEL
+826 KDADLHLHRAREL
-839 ARRSLSEARRSMHAL
+839 ARKSLSEARRSVRAL
-854 RPHALEE
+854 RPQALEQDD
-861 ANFWQALKGFF
+861 FWPALKRII
-872 KNTTVGTSLLTT
+872 KNTTVGTTLRTT
-884 FEAKGKVPV
+884 FETQGKAPA
-893 LPPAWQENLLR
+893 LPQAWQENLLR

-909 LTNTL
+909 LTNAL
-914 KYARARN
+914 KYAHAKH
-921 FRTRFISNSKELRL
+921 FRTRLICNAKEVQL
-935 ELRDDGN
+935 ELSDDGD
-942 GFEIEERNDGIGLSG
+942 GFQIKDPHDGFGLTG

-968 LKIASVRGKGTTITV
+968 LKIVSSPGGGTTITAT
-983 ILPLNRGAV
+983 LSLNKG
-992 SLARPGTEPFP
+992 
-1003 PSQDASQR
+1003 
-1011 PAIPSA
+1011 SAA

>member
-1 MNTSSNA
+1 MNSRSDA
-8 VRGAET
+8 VGGAET
-14 ATEQLQLELE
+14 ATERLQLELE
-24 RLRSEL
+24 QLRSEL
-30 DRCATRLQLTEKLLE
+30 DSCSTRLHLTEKLLAR
-45 HVADA
+45 VQDA
-50 VFVADLD
+50 VFVAELD

-66 ACSLLGYE
+66 ACALLGYE
-74 RQELLKMRPWDFATS
+74 KQELLKMRPWDFATS

-97 LIGTMDLG
+97 LIGTMPLG
-105 DPVTVQRGYRCK
+105 DPVTVQRAYRCK
-117 NGEQK
+117 SGEQK
-122 IVDVRLTRENHAG
+122 ILDVRLTRENHAG

-144 EVTEQKRLE
+144 DVTEQKRLE
-153 LRSSQND
+153 LRSRQN
-160 GMLTESQQFTN
+160 GRKLTENQRFAN
-171 ADSTALDVT
+171 PGSTAMDVT
-180 EGTRIEE
+180 EGTKVEE
-187 ALRRSEEYLRL
+187 ALRRSQEYLRL
-198 TIDTIPILAWCS
+198 TIDTIPTSAWCNQ
-210 RPDGSNEF
+210 PDGSNEF

-229 SIEAARDW
+229 SNEAARDW

-249 RLLNVWHKLLA
+249 RLLEVWHKLLA

-284 AEPLFDG
+284 AEPLFDE

-325 TGSNSLATILETLC
+325 TGNNSLATILEALC
-339 RRVEE
+339 LLVEE
-344 MFSGSLCAILFL
+344 MFSGSLCTILFL

-367 APSFPPDFMTAV
+367 APSFPPDFMAVV

-386 RVGSCGT
+386 SVGSCGT
-393 AAYRKETVIVS
+393 AAYRKETVIGS
-404 DINTD
+404 DISTD
-409 PLWADYRE
+409 PLWADYRQ
-417 LALAYGLQAGWS
+417 LAWEEGLQAGWS
-429 TPILSAQAT
+429 PPIQSAQET
-438 VLGTFAIYSRE
+438 VLGTFAIYSRK

-461 EQFAHVASVAIE
+461 EQFAHVASVAID
-473 HTRAQESLRRS
+473 HTRAQESLLRS

-492 EVSPDAIYIIDTDL
+492 DVSPDAIYIIDTDL
-506 TYVLANPAG
+506 NYVLTNPAG
-515 AELVGCSQ
+515 AKLAGCTQ

-536 PEERNLLPARMEMMK
+536 PEERPLLPARMERMK
-551 TEPYLRFER
+551 TESYLRFER

-584 QAVLRDISERKRSE
+584 QAVLRDISERKRAE
-598 KALRASEQVARGQVE
+598 EALRASQQVARGQVE

-620 VLATASEPEKFLGKM
+620 VLATASEPQKFLGKM

-643 TGQSATLWLFDE
+643 TGQSASLWLFDE

-672 GFDPE
+672 GLNPE
-677 HPLIQSPRS
+677 HAPIQNPRS

-692 IQELFFAAGPIV
+692 IEELFFGAGPIV
-704 CEDIETDPRVNGQ
+704 CEDIETDPRVNDQ
-717 FREYFIPKGTKKFLA
+717 FREYFMPKGTKKFLA

-743 MITVRHGERPPYQ
+743 MITVRHGKRPPYQ

-779 GEQSRQAAV
+779 GEQSRRAAV

-816 AEYAMSEGDR
+816 AEYAIFEGDR
-826 EDANRHLLQAGEL
+826 GDADRHLGRAGEL
-839 ARRSLSEARRSMHAL
+839 ARRSLSEARRSVHAL
-854 RPHALEE
+854 RPQALEKE
-861 ANFWQALKGFF
+861 HFWLALKGVV
-872 KNTTVGTSLLTT
+872 KSTTLGTTLHPT
-884 FEAKGKVPV
+884 FETRGKVPV

-909 LTNTL
+909 LSNTL
-914 KYARARN
+914 KYAQARN
-921 FRTRFISNSKELRL
+921 FRTHLISTSKELRL

-942 GFEIEERNDGIGLSG
+942 GFQLKERHDGVGLPG
-957 MRERAEEMGGK
+957 MRERAEEMGAK
-968 LKIASVRGKGTTITV
+968 LKIVSSRGKGTTVTA
-983 ILPLNRGAV
+983 ILPL
-992 SLARPGTEPFP
+992 SPESML
-1003 PSQDASQR
+1003 
-1011 PAIPSA
+1011 